1 MKVVDKTYDNGVKPA
16 LDAYDRM
23 NADPKFS
30 ADNKPPIPP
39 RAGTAKTAPAVPP
52 KPGSLQ
58 TNLSTPPR
66 RTPSPLKTEGG
77 NGYSSEKQG
86 LPSYNDA
93 MYTESASTGTQ
104 SGGTTPTSAKA
115 KRPWLNRI
123 VMAGEVVLT
132 SLEATAHDLINTGTA
147 AASSA
152 AG

>member
-1 MKVVDKTYDNGVKPA
+1 VVDKTYDNGVKPA
-16 LDAYDRM
+16 LDAFDRM

-30 ADNKPPIPP
+30 ADEKPPIPP
-39 RAGTAKTAPAVPP
+39 RTGSPKTAPPVPP

-58 TNLSTPPR
+58 TNFSTPPR
-66 RTPSPLKTEGG
+66 RTPSPLRGEGG
-77 NGYSSEKQG
+77 NSYPSEKQG
-86 LPSYNDA
+86 LPSYDEA
-93 MYTESASTGTQ
+93 TYSDPGSAGPATPTA
-104 SGGTTPTSAKA
+104 TPTSAKA

>member
-1 MKVVDKTYDNGVKPA
+1 MDKTYDNGVKPA

-30 ADNKPPIPP
+30 ADGKPPVPP
-39 RAGTAKTAPAVPP
+39 RTGSTKVAPAVPP
-52 KPGSLQ
+52 KPGALQ
-58 TNLSTPPR
+58 TNLGTPPR
-66 RTPSPLKTEGG
+66 RTPSPLLANEG
-77 NGYSSEKQG
+77 NGYPSEKQG
-86 LPSYNDA
+86 PPA
-93 MYTESASTGTQ
+93 YTEATYTEPETMASQ
-104 SGGTTPTSAKA
+104 PAGTTPTSAKT